1 MFVAV
6 SQSPQSL
13 LSYLHSVKKINN
25 LLYNK
30 FCMTLLK
37 LGVLGLWCLM
47 PLSPIFQLLVYCG
60 GQFYWWRKLEYQE
73 KTHWQILSHK
83 LLLNIPCLSGLE
95 HTNLVV
101 ICTDCTG
108 RCKSNYHTITT
119 TMAPFLIGPEKTFDW
134 SACMSIVYQKIIVCC
149 LIH

>member
-37 LGVLGLWCLM
+37 LAVLGLWCLM

-60 GQFYWWRKLEYQE
+60 GQFFK
-73 KTHWQILSHK
+73 
-83 LLLNIPCLSGLE
+83 
-95 HTNLVV
+95 
-101 ICTDCTG
+101 
-108 RCKSNYHTITT
+108 
-119 TMAPFLIGPEKTFDW
+119 PFLVLQSRNYEITNALYC
-134 SACMSIVYQKIIVCC
+134 SLMSTPVGLSTK
-149 LIH
+149 